1 MKVVTC
7 FLLVSLLF
15 SIGCSSS
22 YEVSSSPNGGSSLN
36 AFNVEASDRNG
47 TIVFQD
53 GSELNVSNIIASP
66 DSTRFLNEK
75 TNAITVVPTHTVR
88 GVVITN
94 HGVGSLEGLGWGAL
108 VGSAT
113 AAVLLAVSPGVE
125 IDSDS
130 VVWAVLLFGGVP
142 GAVVGGIWGAI
153 AGHSYEYQFPTTAN
167 STKK

>member
-1 MKVVTC
+1 MKVICGV
-7 FLLVSLLF
+7 LVF
-15 SIGCSSS
+15 CIIQMGCSSS
-22 YEVSSSPNGGSSLN
+22 YEVSSSPDADPSLN
-36 AFNVEASDRNG
+36 TFNVEASDRNG

-75 TNAITVVPTHTVR
+75 TNAITVVPTHTVKS
-88 GVVITN
+88 VVITN

-153 AGHSYEYQFPTTAN
+153 AGHSYESQFPTTAN